1 MHRILLT
8 ALTHGTSRARFAVGM
23 GAAVLLAIVAGAS
36 ARPDDDAA
44 PSSRRHWAFVRPS
57 RLTPPDVRDREWT
70 RNAIDAFILARLER
84 ERVAP
89 SPEADRAT
97 LIRRLSLDL
106 LGLPPTVDEVDKF
119 VADARP
125 DAYERLVDR
134 LLDSPHYGERWGRHW
149 LDAARYADS
158 NGYTIDGA
166 RSIWKY
172 RDWVI
177 QALNADL
184 PFDQF
189 TIWQMAGD
197 MLPGATV
204 DQIIATGFHRNTL
217 RNEEGGTDQ
226 EQFRVEAVADRIN
239 TTGSVFLGLTIGCAR
254 CHDHKYDPVSQREYY
269 QLFALLNNADEP
281 SLPVPTTQQ
290 SKEEP
295 ALLAEIAEAEKRL
308 KMVDDNLGTR
318 QSDWEKMFDGR
329 LGVDW
334 TVLDPIEVRSAAGA
348 TMTKLDDKSVLVG
361 GSTPARDTYTV
372 VVDVPAELAKPG
384 VTAIRLEALT
394 HDSLPQRGPGRA
406 GNGNFVLNEFVV
418 TEQSAVAGRQPAEP
432 SAVSGQQSAETFSSA
447 IADHSQDKFPVAA
460 AVDGKLDTGWA
471 INTGGGKPMN
481 VDRTAVFVL
490 KAPITAAPVAQT
502 SDDPPGNVRL
512 AFALRHEH
520 TGAGYLIGRF
530 RLAVTTALGDA
541 VVLPE
546 SVRAAL
552 TVAPAERSDEQKKL
566 LAAEFRKVDKERIP
580 IAGRVDELKETH
592 KQLKAAITTSLVM
605 SERKQPRETYVHF
618 RGDFLRPGDR
628 VDGGVPA
635 VFPPIVARG
644 ERPDRLDLARWLV
657 DPANPLTA
665 RVTVNRA
672 WQQFFG
678 AGLVATENDFG
689 TQGTPP
695 THPELLDWLATE
707 LVERDW
713 SLKSL
718 HRLIVSSATYR
729 QSSRVRQDLTTSDP
743 NNKLLARQVRL
754 RLEAETIRD
763 VALAASDLLSRELG
777 GPGIY
782 PPQPEEVYRF
792 TQVKKFWKESQG
804 DERFRRG
811 LYTYFWRSSPHPFL
825 TTFDVPDMTVA
836 CTRRVRSNTPLQAL
850 TLANDRAFFEI
861 TQALAARML
870 AEPTASDKDRLR
882 AAFQMCLARE
892 PNEREAIG
900 LAAYLDTQRAHFSQ
914 AAADAALVAP
924 KGHPTANAAETA
936 AWVAVARVL
945 INLDEFITRE

>member
-1 MHRILLT
+1 VLWVILP
-8 ALTHGTSRARFAVGM
+8 GSRARPA
-23 GAAVLLAIVAGAS
+23 
-36 ARPDDDAA
+36 DDH
-44 PSSRRHWAFVRPS
+44 PNQPNQRHWAFVRPS
-57 RLTPPDVRDREWT
+57 RPTTPDVRNRAWA
-70 RNAIDAFILARLER
+70 RNAVDAFILARLDR
-84 ERVAP
+84 EGIEP

-106 LGLPPTVDEVDKF
+106 LGLPPAVDEVDAF

-134 LLDSPHYGERWGRHW
+134 LLASPHYGERWGRHW

-177 QALNADL
+177 EALNADL

-197 MLPGATV
+197 MLPGATI

-226 EQFRVEAVADRIN
+226 EQFRIEAVADRVA

-254 CHDHKYDPVSQREYY
+254 CHDHKYDPISQREYY

-281 SLPVPTTQQ
+281 ALPVPTTQQ
-290 SKEEP
+290 AKEEP

-318 QSDWEKMFDGR
+318 QADWEKMFDGR
-329 LGVDW
+329 AAAEW
-334 TVLDPIEVRSAAGA
+334 TVLDPVEFRSAGGA
-348 TMTKLDDKSVLVG
+348 TMTKLDDQSVLVG
-361 GSTPARDTYTV
+361 GSVPARDTYTIV
-372 VVDVPAELAKPG
+372 ADVPAELAKSG
-384 VTAIRLEALT
+384 VTAVRLEALT
-394 HDSLPQRGPGRA
+394 HDGLPNRGPGLA
-406 GNGNFVLNEFVV
+406 GNGNFVLNEFGV
-418 TEQSAVAGRQPAEP
+418 TEQSAAD
-432 SAVSGQQSAETFSSA
+432 QQSSRAFTSA

-460 AVDGKLDTGWA
+460 AIDGKLDTGWA

-481 VDRTAVFVL
+481 VDRTAMFVL
-490 KAPITAAPVAQT
+490 KEPIVAGPASQT
-502 SDDPPGNVRL
+502 TDGKPSGVRL
-512 AFALRHEH
+512 TFTLRHEH
-520 TGAGYLIGRF
+520 SGAGYLIGRF
-530 RLAVTTALGDA
+530 RLAVTGAPGE
-541 VVLPE
+541 VVLLPE
-546 SVRAAL
+546 AARAAL
-552 TVAPAERSDEQKKL
+552 AVVPAERSDEQKKL
-566 LAAEFRKVDKERIP
+566 LADEFRKVDKERIP

-605 SERKQPRETYVHF
+605 SERKQPRETFVHF

-628 VDGGVPA
+628 VDGAVPA
-635 VFPPIVARG
+635 VFPPIAARG
-644 ERPDRLDLARWLV
+644 ERSNRLDLARWLV
-657 DPANPLTA
+657 DPANPLTT
-665 RVTVNRA
+665 RVTVNRV

-678 AGLVATENDFG
+678 TGLVATENDFG

-695 THPELLDWLATE
+695 THPELLDWLAVE
-707 LVERDW
+707 LVYRGW

-718 HRLIVSSATYR
+718 HRLIVTSATYR
-729 QSSRVRQDLTTSDP
+729 QSSRVRRDLTATDP
-743 NNKLLARQVRL
+743 NNKLLARQFRL

-763 VALAASDLLSRELG
+763 VALAASGLLARELG
-777 GPGIY
+777 GPGNY

-792 TQVKKFWKESQG
+792 TQVKKYWKESQG

-850 TLANDRAFFEI
+850 TLANDRAFFEV
-861 TQALAARML
+861 TQSLAARML
-870 AEPTASDKDRLR
+870 AEPAAADKDRLR
-882 AAFQMCLARE
+882 AGFRICLARE
-892 PNEREAIG
+892 PSERESIT
-900 LAAYLDTQRAHFSQ
+900 LAAYLDAQRARFSQ
-914 AAADAALVAP
+914 AAADATLVAP
-924 KGHPTANAAETA
+924 KDRPTANAAETA